1 MSCDRRM
8 SVMAQF
14 VVDLVLQTIA
24 EWLALVFFRWK
35 KKEPE

>member
-1 MSCDRRM
+1 MSCDRRK
-8 SVMAQF
+8 SVMAEF

-24 EWLALVFFRWK
+24 EWLALIFFRRK